1 MKALTIKETGA
12 LGRAGIVD
20 IPEPA
25 IRPGYI
31 KVKTVAV
38 ALNPSELLV
47 TPTWRFGE
55 AERTTVDWKHIE
67 FIGEPGLLLG
77 TARLLGAF

>member
-1 MKALTIKETGA
+1 MVFIIKHFVISIRFRYLLLVPIAVISQPAKRSEMKALTIKETGA
-12 LGRAGIVD
+12 SGRAEIVD

-38 ALNPSELLV
+38 ALNPSEHVVAL
-47 TPTWRFGE
+47 
-55 AERTTVDWKHIE
+55 A
-67 FIGEPGLLLG
+67 
-77 TARLLGAF
+77 